1 MQREADRPDR
11 YDDIIHLPHHVS
23 TAHPSM
29 AVSDRAAQFSP
40 FAALTGHDAAIQETA
55 RLTDQK
61 IELDDNSKEIL
72 NDKLLLLIEKIK
84 EQPAVTVIF
93 FVADERKAGGSYVT
107 VHGRVRKVDRYRDV
121 LIMLDGTVIPLDDIV
136 EIEGE
141 ALCPVDFRFY

>member
-29 AVSDRAAQFSP
+29 AVS
-40 FAALTGHDAAIQETA
+40 
-55 RLTDQK
+55 
-61 IELDDNSKEIL
+61 ELDDNSKEIL

>member
-1 MQREADRPDR
+1 M
-11 YDDIIHLPHHVS
+11 I
-23 TAHPSM
+23 
-29 AVSDRAAQFSP
+29 
-40 FAALTGHDAAIQETA
+40 TA
-55 RLTDQK
+55 R
-61 IELDDNSKEIL
+61 